1 MGKSGMDNLDRSN
14 TVNKGQN
21 KDIKKKEKTYVLKG
35 IKKLV
40 QCYLR
45 KKVDISL

>member
-21 KDIKKKEKTYVLKG
+21 KDIKKKEKRHNLE
-35 IKKLV
+35 I
-40 QCYLR
+40 
-45 KKVDISL
+45 